1 MNLIGK
7 IFTVLIVVLSLIFM
21 AMALMVYATH
31 KNWREE
37 ITKQGGLRDQLTL
50 AKQENSDLTTQKD
63 NLQKDLDKIKSDTQS
78 KLAELETDISLKK
91 NEITQIQQEQAK
103 LKQSERDAVAAMSV
117 TQAEAKKLREEVE
130 GLRANEEQAQKDR
143 DLHFKDVQRLTDE
156 LHDRVNELATLKERS
171 RTLAADLAKATETLR
186 LFKLNPK
193 IDYTDI
199 QPPDVRGGVL
209 AVRSGGLVE
218 ISIGADSGL
227 RKGHPLE
234 VYRVTPSGS
243 SYVGRIEVVETTP
256 DKAVCKID
264 PKFQQSEFKNGD
276 RVTSKLD
283 R

>member
-7 IFTVLIVVLSLIFM
+7 VFTVLIFVFSLVFM
-21 AMALMVYATH
+21 TMALMVYATH

-37 ITKQGGLRDQLTL
+37 ITKSGGLKEQLTQ
-50 AKQENSDLTTQKD
+50 AKNQNDVLTHEKAKIK
-63 NLQKDLDKIKSDTQS
+63 KDLDDLQSDTRD
-78 KLAELETDISLKK
+78 KLGELETDISLKK
-91 NEITQIQQEQAK
+91 NEITQIQQEQAT
-103 LKQSERDAVAAMSV
+103 LKQSERDAVAAMAS

-130 GLRANEEQAQKDR
+130 GLRQKEEEAQKDR
-143 DLHFKDVQRLTDE
+143 DLHFKEMQRLTDE

-186 LFKLNPK
+186 LFKLNPN
-193 IDYTDI
+193 IDYANV
-199 QPPDVRGGVL
+199 QPPDVRGFVQ
-209 AVRSGGLVE
+209 AVRPNGLVE
-218 ISIGADSGL
+218 ISLGHDDGV
-227 RKGHPLE
+227 RKGHKLE

-243 SYVGRIEVVETTP
+243 SYVGRIEVMETTP